1 MCGRYN
7 IRSLPSRFAEIF
19 EAQVLFEFGV
29 HYNVAPTQT
38 VPVIRTRPHETTRE
52 IVPMRWGLIPSWAQ
66 DEKIGNRMINARCE
80 TVREKPAF
88 RAAFKRRRC
97 LVLADGFYEWKKTG
111 KAKQP
116 YHFHLRDNQLFAF
129 AGLWE
134 RWTKGGEPI
143 ESCTIITTTANELV
157 SDVHDRMPVIL
168 SPQAAHQWLNPDS
181 DESTL
186 PETLLLPYPAPQM
199 DAEPVSTLVNS
210 PKNDSVECLEVV
222 EPD

>member
-7 IRSLPSRFAEIF
+7 IRSLPNRFAEVF
-19 EAQVLFEFGV
+19 DAQAMFEFAV
-29 HYNVAPTQT
+29 RYNVAPTQS
-38 VPVIRTRPHETTRE
+38 VPVIRIRPHEATRE
-52 IVPMRWGLIPSWAQ
+52 IVPMRWGLIPSWAK

-80 TVREKPAF
+80 TVSEKPAF

-116 YHFHLRDNQLFAF
+116 YHFYLRDDQPFAF

-134 RWTKGGEPI
+134 RWTAGPDPI

-168 SPQAAHQWLNPDS
+168 SREAANRWLDPDS
-181 DESTL
+181 DEAPPL
-186 PETLLLPYPAPQM
+186 ENLLAPYPAPQM
-199 DAEPVSTLVNS
+199 DADPVSTLVNS
-210 PKNDSVECLEVV
+210 PKNDSVECLEPV
-222 EPD
+222 DLD